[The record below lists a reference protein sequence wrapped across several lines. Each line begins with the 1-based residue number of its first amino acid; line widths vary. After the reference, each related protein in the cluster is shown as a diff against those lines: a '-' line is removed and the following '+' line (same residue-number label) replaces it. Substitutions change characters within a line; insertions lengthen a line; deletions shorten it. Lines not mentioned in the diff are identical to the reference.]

1 MLQCVCVTIH
11 VSCLD
16 LLNTSTP
23 EQCSLA
29 QADPTPV
36 QDPTRSF
43 LSTLHPHDI
52 YPWHGLNLLEH
63 LCLEKIT
70 SFECTISL
78 SPIFFLI
85 YNNDPGCITHPFSL
99 TISYGLNP
107 LYVALLVPPQM
118 DAHPSFLNAG
128 SQPLF
133 RFRRIRNGSRAALGR
148 RVTLGYQP
156 TINVSRST

>member
-1 MLQCVCVTIH
+1 MVFFNCSYIHFHKGILMLKGIKPFISEGSFLKRSQNPSPTWKLMLQCVCVTIH

-107 LYVALLVPPQM
+107 L
-118 DAHPSFLNAG
+118 
-128 SQPLF
+128 
-133 RFRRIRNGSRAALGR
+133 
-148 RVTLGYQP
+148 
-156 TINVSRST
+156 